1 MPEIGPLDFD
11 PIIAALSAVYSG
23 DGSPASLA
31 KERPEALKALSELL
45 AFHMATSALNVAAI
59 AAQFTADA
67 GNLTTVNGQGLWINY
82 HTSQSATLLNAYS
95 PAQRALM
102 IKGVLVAD
110 DDTTDGNDGTLF
122 FPKGTTIAANGT
134 VLFDPET
141 IPYWVDWNG
150 MEFYMNDTIVAA
162 NGTVLFDPADSL
174 SWIEYHMSLLDNEP
188 NEQSPP
194 SNSSA
199 HPQIQS
205 AEPPLADLVLTEKA
219 PRRLANMYASWGMW
233 GMGGFAEW
241 EARPPYLS
249 EWSEEEQQQLASKAT
264 WWMNRMGPSP
274 AAGSDMNV
282 ARVVWADVIES
293 ASMVVHGVDGVL
305 FPRLRDNSYNNTNM
319 TSNGTAA
326 NGTSD
331 GKANGS
337 SSAYGSGRAD
347 GSPANSRDS
356 SGGSSST
363 VPTAGTAATGTP
375 GNTGARGSLQRP
387 GLSECT
393 GGGPY
398 LGEKKTSY
406 QSQDFNIVNGQVL
419 LA

>member
-1 MPEIGPLDFD
+1 MTLPVDNWTMPEIGALDFD
-11 PIIAALSAVYSG
+11 PIIAALSAVYSD
-23 DGSPASLA
+23 DGSPASLAALA

-45 AFHMATSALNVAAI
+45 AFHMATSALDAAAI

-82 HTSQSATLLNAYS
+82 NASQSAALLNAYS
-95 PAQRALM
+95 PTQRALM
-102 IKGVLVAD
+102 SEG
-110 DDTTDGNDGTLF
+110 
-122 FPKGTTIAANGT
+122 
-134 VLFDPET
+134 T
-141 IPYWVDWNG
+141 IPYWVKRNG
-150 MEFYMNDTIVAA
+150 TEFYMNGTIAVA

-199 HPQIQS
+199 QPHIQS
-205 AEPPLADLVLTEKA
+205 AEPPLADLALTEKA

-249 EWSEEEQQQLASKAT
+249 EWSEEEQQQLAGKVT
-264 WWMNRMGPSP
+264 RWMNRMVPGLTLSGSKYL
-274 AAGSDMNV
+274 AWLNAYEDAQEEGSDTMWEQAGSDMNV
-282 ARVVWADVIES
+282 ARVVWADVMES
-293 ASMVVHGVDGVL
+293 AGMVVHGVDGVL
-305 FPRLRDNSYNNTNM
+305 FPRLRDNPYNNTNM

-337 SSAYGSGRAD
+337 SYAYGSGRAD
-347 GSPANSRDS
+347 GSPASSRDS
-356 SGGSSST
+356 SGGSSSKGDISSSST

-375 GNTGARGSLQRP
+375 GNTCP
-387 GLSECT
+387 
-393 GGGPY
+393 
-398 LGEKKTSY
+398 
-406 QSQDFNIVNGQVL
+406 
-419 LA
+419 